1 MSQRFIHAAVVFAA
15 LLLAGCA
22 STDISLSEFH
32 RESTLQPAARL
43 PTEADL
49 NRQGRAKV
57 VVFDADDSNLEKARR
72 AQAATTLTRAV
83 EEMLGANGAEVI
95 DRSVATKLGQELQ
108 LAEVKGVGGY
118 DGPSLAN
125 FAVKPTITLAEFGSE
140 YVPASSFTDKK
151 GKTYVTPA
159 SFSHKAVANVS
170 LRVYEIPSLRPI
182 KTLNGRGSV
191 SRSTSDRGSQDLAVS
206 MIRSATQDALADVR
220 AEFLNVFSP
229 KGYVLGKREAGKKS
243 IFRISIG
250 SEQGIVAGNKVVI
263 FTEQESVH
271 PITRKISY
279 DKIPVVEGTV
289 SGIVTNGEAWIVPED
304 EDKAKRV
311 RLGDRI
317 EVIHK
322 DSSWA
327 KMFRPLKNLGQ

>member
-1 MSQRFIHAAVVFAA
+1 MLTKRIFQAGALSA
-15 LLLAGCA
+15 LLALAGCA
-22 STDISLSEFH
+22 TTDVSLSEF
-32 RESTLQPAARL
+32 RLESSLAPAARL

-49 NRQGRAKV
+49 SRQGRAKV
-57 VVFDADDSNLEKARR
+57 VVFDAEDSNLEKARR
-72 AQAATTLTRAV
+72 AQAATTLTRAI

-95 DRSVATKLGQELQ
+95 DRSIATKLGQELQ

-125 FAVKPTITLAEFGSE
+125 FAVKATITLADYGSE

-151 GKTYVTPA
+151 GKTYHTPA

-170 LRVYEIPSLRPI
+170 LRVYEIPSLRPV
-182 KTLNGRGSV
+182 KTLNGRGSK
-191 SRSTSDRGSQDLAVS
+191 SRSTSDRGSHDIAAN
-206 MIRSATQDALADVR
+206 MIRAATQDALDDVR

-229 KGYVLGKREAGKKS
+229 KGYVLGKRENGKKC

-250 SEQGIVAGNKVVI
+250 TEQGIVAGNRVVI
-263 FTEQESVH
+263 FSEQESVH

-304 EDKAKRV
+304 DDKAKHV

-322 DSSWA
+322 DSGWTKLF
-327 KMFRPLKNLGQ
+327 KMR